1 MVTVYTKEQLTN
13 ALKAK
18 ENKILCKGEIAKEIK
33 NRKKMTNAAK
43 IAGIAIAAGG
53 LLAIPFTGG
62 LSSGLAIA
70 GYTAGAEALTIGT
83 AAGTTV
89 ALTTAELAIIT
100 GGGLAALGICLMGL
114 KVTINPNGT
123 VTIEPKYKE

>member
-33 NRKKMTNAAK
+33 NRKKTTNAAK
-43 IAGIAIAAGG
+43 IAGIATAVAG
-53 LLAIPFTGG
+53 LVAIPFTGG
-62 LSSGLAIA
+62 LSSGLSLM
-70 GYTAGAEALTIGT
+70 GLTVGSVT
-83 AAGTTV
+83 
-89 ALTTAELAIIT
+89 LTTAELALII

-114 KVTINPNGT
+114 KVTINVDGT